1 MKSRLDQIE
10 HRLQTFIESTLFIF
24 PWNNR
29 QTLFSHLL
37 VEAIERTLVQQP
49 NGQITPAHV
58 YSIIASPEMVARW
71 QADPDFLP
79 ALARTLY
86 EAAVDAGFVF
96 LSPPEFQLLSDPAL
110 PAGKMRF
117 EPAGPPPTVEE
128 TGVIEIETEELK
140 ELVEPRPV
148 NAFLILNGNYVY
160 PLGTAVLN
168 FGRRLDNQIVIDDP
182 RVSRSH
188 AQLRAIRGHYVLF
201 DLNSTGGTFVN
212 GQRITQFTL
221 RPGDVISLAGV
232 TIIYGEETPPDL
244 PTSDGKTSSFPA
256 QPHKP

>member
-10 HRLQTFIESTLFIF
+10 LRLQTFIESTSLIF

-37 VEAIERTLVQQP
+37 VEAIERALTRQPDGQLV
-49 NGQITPAHV
+49 PAHL
-58 YSIIASPEMVARW
+58 YTILAHPQMVERW
-71 QADPDFLP
+71 QVDPEFLP
-79 ALARTLY
+79 GLARILY
-86 EAAVDAGFVF
+86 EAAIDAGLAF
-96 LSPPEFQLLSDPAL
+96 STPPEFKLISDPAMPL
-110 PAGKMRF
+110 GKLRIEPGAA
-117 EPAGPPPTVEE
+117 EPAVEE
-128 TGVIEIETEELK
+128 TGVMSVETDVFREQ
-140 ELVEPRPV
+140 VEPRPV

-160 PLGTAVLN
+160 PLGSGVLN

-188 AQLRAIRGHYVLF
+188 AQLRAIRGRYVLF
-201 DLNSTGGTFVN
+201 DLNSTGGTYVN

-232 TIIYGEETPPDL
+232 TIIYGEETTDISTTDGNTSVL
-244 PTSDGKTSSFPA
+244 PS
-256 QPHKP
+256 QPHKS

>member
-10 HRLQTFIESTLFIF
+10 LRLQTFIESTSFIF
-24 PWNNR
+24 PWSNR

-37 VEAIERTLVQQP
+37 VEAIERALIRRPDGQLV
-49 NGQITPAHV
+49 PAHL
-58 YSIIASPEMVARW
+58 YTILANPQMVDRW
-71 QADPDFLP
+71 QADLDFLP
-79 ALARTLY
+79 GLARILY
-86 EAAVDAGFVF
+86 EAAIDAGLPF
-96 LSPPEFQLLSDPAL
+96 SAPPEFKLISDLTIPVGKLRIEPGAAVPAI
-110 PAGKMRF
+110 
-117 EPAGPPPTVEE
+117 EE
-128 TGVIEIETEELK
+128 TGVLAVEVEEAREPA
-140 ELVEPRPV
+140 ELRPV

-160 PLGTAVLN
+160 PLGSGVLN

-201 DLNSTGGTFVN
+201 DLNSTGGTYVN

-232 TIIYGEETPPDL
+232 TIIYGEESTDVSTSNGNTSVIPSQPPR
-244 PTSDGKTSSFPA
+244 A
-256 QPHKP
+256 